1 MARFSVLDIP
11 GYAEAVIQEQVLRD
25 AAFLGLKESIAG
37 FQVMP
42 ITVWHYIAL
51 RLARNSVF
59 LQEETP
65 SPEDLA
71 NFLWI
76 LSPQYRPESRILK
89 WLFFSRCKRIFGP
102 PKFLPL
108 VNTRGAK
115 ARFNVRNRQR
125 LINGARVL
133 GEAKAYVAAAMQD
146 RPPSKSINGF
156 EPDYYSDGALFCS
169 LFAREYRWS
178 ESEILRMPIKRMW
191 QYLNE
196 IRRNRNP
203 KAILCNPS
211 DVVMADWIRSRNQNR
226 KEAN

>member
-25 AAFLGLKESIAG
+25 AAFLGLRESIAG

-51 RLARNSVF
+51 RLTRNSVF

-71 NFLWI
+71 NFLWM
-76 LSPQYRPESRILK
+76 LSPSFRPERSVRK
-89 WLFFSRCKRIFGP
+89 WFFLRRCKRMFGP
-102 PKFLPL
+102 PRFLPL
-108 VNTRGAK
+108 INTKGAK
-115 ARFNVRNRQR
+115 ARFNMRNRKR
-125 LINGARVL
+125 LVTAARVL

-146 RPPSKSINGF
+146 RPPSRSINGY
-156 EPDYYSDGALFCS
+156 EPDYYSDGALFCAV
-169 LFAREYRWS
+169 FAREYHWT
-178 ESEILRMPIKRMW
+178 EKDILKMPIKRMW

-196 IRRNRNP
+196 IRRDRNP

-211 DVVMADWIRSRNQNR
+211 DGVMADWIRARNKSR